1 MSTATG
7 KSMRASDG
15 DRERV
20 VEFLKEQ
27 TAQGRLT
34 LEELEE
40 RTGAAYAARTRPQL
54 QRLTE
59 DLPGAIVDNR
69 DQHEPAARIQ
79 PTTVEASSWQLV
91 LACCCWLPRRPS
103 TLSRPEQQERSDR
116 FAQQQR
122 SHRPHQG
129 LDA

>member
-15 DRERV
+15 DRDRV

-27 TAQGRLT
+27 TAQGSLT

-69 DQHEPAARIQ
+69 DQ
-79 PTTVEASSWQLV
+79 
-91 LACCCWLPRRPS
+91 LAGDQHTPNVAPGWSMVVTCCWLPRR
-103 TLSRPEQQERSDR
+103 RRR
-116 FAQQQR
+116 
-122 SHRPHQG
+122 
-129 LDA
+129 